1 MRSAPRPLDLAR
13 DRAALL
19 QLWEVT
25 LGATWPVHAD
35 ALIAATPLGYV
46 FETPDQLVGAIAF
59 DESGAISYVI
69 VDPSWRRQG
78 IGRALHDAVVDRL
91 RPPPQ
96 WHLGASVRSGPA
108 RRRTCSMPTHSSRPS
123 GGSWGT
129 RSST

>member
-78 IGRALHDAVVDRL
+78 IGDEDRKSTRLNSSHRTISYAVFCLKKKKSTHD
-91 RPPPQ
+91 
-96 WHLGASVRSGPA
+96 G
-108 RRRTCSMPTHSSRPS
+108 
-123 GGSWGT
+123 
-129 RSST
+129 